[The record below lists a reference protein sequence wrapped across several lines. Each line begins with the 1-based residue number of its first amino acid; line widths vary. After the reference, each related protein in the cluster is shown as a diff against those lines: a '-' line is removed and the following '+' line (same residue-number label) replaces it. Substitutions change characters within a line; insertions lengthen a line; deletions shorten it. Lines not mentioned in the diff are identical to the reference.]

1 MSKQLQRLIAELK
14 AQKEISA
21 VFERGQQ
28 NACDGEDAAKE
39 YAAELEINLKAVIER
54 VNDWLIDRL
63 NNTEDTLWDLCPY
76 IAADDEEFRV
86 AIRAAIDAK
95 KEKV

>member
-14 AQKEISA
+14 AQKEITA

-39 YAAELEINLKAVIER
+39 YAASLKLKLKAAIER
-54 VNDWLIDRL
+54 AEKAGKLLDWIISQL
-63 NNTEDTLWDLCPY
+63 NKPDDL
-76 IAADDEEFRV
+76 AFRD
-86 AIRAAIDAK
+86 AIQAERG
-95 KEKV
+95 KV